1 MKFIKSALAVAVCCV
16 AVQAMAADG
25 EINFTGSIT
34 ANTCSVNVGDL
45 NGGAGTNVSLGNAPS
60 LSLKKA
66 GDTAGAGSFA
76 LTLSAP
82 AVAEGETDHCVL
94 TGKTATVRFLSMHG
108 AAGPNGEWLALEG
121 AGGAG
126 VAKNVAV
133 QIRDAKGMDVQ
144 LGRAS
149 SEYADLTQP
158 MRFTANY
165 IATGEATP
173 GTANAKAS
181 FSVDYK

>member
-1 MKFIKSALAVAVCCV
+1 MKS
-16 AVQAMAADG
+16 
-25 EINFTGSIT
+25 TGS
-34 ANTCSVNVGDL
+34 APKKAHLRGLLSCCRPLGPRLSGGHEAERLDSVSVGDL
-45 NGGAGTNVSLGNAPS
+45 NGGAGVHVSLGNAPA

-76 LTLSAP
+76 LTMTAP
-82 AVAEGETDHCVL
+82 KDDKDCVL
-94 TGKTATVRFLSMHG
+94 TGKTATVRFLSMNG

-121 AGGAG
+121 AGSAG

-133 QIRDAKGMDVQ
+133 QIRDAKGVDVQ

-181 FSVDYK
+181 FSADYK

>member
-1 MKFIKSALAVAVCCV
+1 MKFIKSALSVAVCCV
-16 AVQAMAADG
+16 AAQAMAADG

-34 ANTCSVNVGDL
+34 ANTCSVSVGDL
-45 NGGAGTNVSLGNAPS
+45 NGGAGVNVSLGNAPA

-76 LTLSAP
+76 LSMTAP
-82 AVAEGETDHCVL
+82 KDDKDCVL
-94 TGKTATVRFLSMHG
+94 TGKTATVRFLSMNG

-133 QIRDAKGMDVQ
+133 QIRDAKGVDVQ

>member
-1 MKFIKSALAVAVCCV
+1 MKFIKSALTLVMCCTAAQV
-16 AVQAMAADG
+16 IAADG
-25 EINFTGSIT
+25 EINFTGSVT

-45 NGGAGTNVSLGNAPS
+45 NGGAGANVSLGNVPS

-76 LTLSAP
+76 LTLTAP
-82 AVAEGETDHCVL
+82 TVEEGGTDNCVL
-94 TGKTATVRFLSMHG
+94 TGKTATVRFLSMNG
-108 AAGPNGEWLALEG
+108 AAGPNGQWLALEG
-121 AGGAG
+121 AGADG

-133 QIRDAKGMDVQ
+133 QIRDVKGMDIQ
-144 LGRAS
+144 LGQSS

-173 GTANAKAS
+173 GTANARAS

>member
-1 MKFIKSALAVAVCCV
+1 MKLIKSALAVTVYCIAVH
-16 AVQAMAADG
+16 AVAADG

-34 ANTCSVNVGDL
+34 ANTCSVSVGDL
-45 NGGAGTNVSLGNAPS
+45 NGGAGSNVSLGNVPS
-60 LSLKKA
+60 LSLKKT
-66 GDTAGAGSFA
+66 GDIAGAGAFA
-76 LTLSAP
+76 LTVSSPLAQ
-82 AVAEGETDHCVL
+82 EGGTDQCVL
-94 TGKTATVRFLSMHG
+94 SGKTATVRFLSMNG

-121 AGGAG
+121 AGGDD

-133 QIRDAKGMDVQ
+133 QIRDAQGKDVQ
-144 LGRAS
+144 LGQAS

-158 MRFTANY
+158 LRFTANY
-165 IATGEATP
+165 IATGETTP

>member
-1 MKFIKSALAVAVCCV
+1 ML
-16 AVQAMAADG
+16 QATRTKAFGGHEAERLD
-25 EINFTGSIT
+25 
-34 ANTCSVNVGDL
+34 SVSVGDL
-45 NGGAGTNVSLGNAPS
+45 NGGAGVNVSLGNAPA

-76 LTLSAP
+76 LSMTAP
-82 AVAEGETDHCVL
+82 KDDKDCVL
-94 TGKTATVRFLSMHG
+94 TGKTATVRFLSMNG

-133 QIRDAKGMDVQ
+133 QIRDAKGVDVQ

-181 FSVDYK
+181 FGADYK

>member
-1 MKFIKSALAVAVCCV
+1 
-16 AVQAMAADG
+16 MAADG
-25 EINFTGSIT
+25 EINFTGSVT

-45 NGGAGTNVSLGNAPS
+45 NGGAGPNVSLGNVPAQ
-60 LSLKKA
+60 SLKKV
-66 GDTAGAGSFA
+66 GDIAGAASFA
-76 LTLSAP
+76 LTLTAP
-82 AVAEGETDHCVL
+82 TVTEGEDNCVL
-94 TGKTATVRFLSMHG
+94 TGKTATVRFLSMNG

-173 GTANAKAS
+173 GSANAKAS